1 MARVAL
7 LLGGNQGDVKRTLQT
22 AQQLV
27 NSRVGAVLRCSHRYE
42 SEPWGFP
49 AAERFSNQA
58 LEVSTDLTPHEVLDA
73 CQRIERELGRNRAA
87 EAVEKASSGAVYCS
101 RPIDID
107 IIFYDDEVIGDERL
121 TVPHPLLAEREFA
134 LVPLCEIMRQRR
146 HPVTG
151 ATARCS
157 TRSETN
163 RTGMKAKRILP
174 LLAAAALLAG
184 CFKDVSYKTNY
195 VLKPLAQAQTVD
207 PVEPFEGLK
216 AYAFDADTAFYTV
229 ASYEDA
235 LNGVIARKDDLSDRI
250 ASPVAAAEPCVR
262 EGTVGW
268 VQMPLSAE
276 TQMVVAVD
284 PVNRVYAYTQQELDV
299 NLPNLYVSLIF
310 KPWKGFSYKEG
321 NWSFYNE
328 FYAPPVYLDCLI
340 DPSVQLAEG
349 GETSEIANVKAY
361 AYAADTT
368 AFYIASYDDAV
379 SGKLTAKTAGVTP
392 PATPFSA
399 YEDKETGLYKME
411 VSSSTLM
418 VVVVDRTNRLYAYS
432 KQVVDLEGETVTL
445 PVVFRPWRATWIY
458 VEDGWRF
465 VDASRAPETKPQTQS
480 RRR

>member
-1 MARVAL
+1 
-7 LLGGNQGDVKRTLQT
+7 
-22 AQQLV
+22 
-27 NSRVGAVLRCSHRYE
+27 
-42 SEPWGFP
+42 
-49 AAERFSNQA
+49 
-58 LEVSTDLTPHEVLDA
+58 
-73 CQRIERELGRNRAA
+73 
-87 EAVEKASSGAVYCS
+87 
-101 RPIDID
+101 
-107 IIFYDDEVIGDERL
+107 
-121 TVPHPLLAEREFA
+121 
-134 LVPLCEIMRQRR
+134 
-146 HPVTG
+146 
-151 ATARCS
+151 
-157 TRSETN
+157 
-163 RTGMKAKRILP
+163 MKAKRILP

-379 SGKLTAKTAGVTP
+379 AGKITSKDDDSFTRSNPNFTAYKEES
-392 PATPFSA
+392 SA
-399 YEDKETGLYKME
+399 LYKMQ
-411 VSSSTLM
+411 VSTPTLM
-418 VVVVDRTNRLYAYS
+418 VVVVDRVNRLYAYT
-432 KQVVDLEGETVTL
+432 KKEVDLEGASPTF
-445 PVVFRPWRATWIY
+445 PVLFRPWIQQWIDD
-458 VEDGWRF
+458 EEPNGWI
-465 VDASRAPETKPQTQS
+465 VVNPELDPDKDSKTQTQA

>member
-1 MARVAL
+1 
-7 LLGGNQGDVKRTLQT
+7 
-22 AQQLV
+22 
-27 NSRVGAVLRCSHRYE
+27 
-42 SEPWGFP
+42 
-49 AAERFSNQA
+49 
-58 LEVSTDLTPHEVLDA
+58 
-73 CQRIERELGRNRAA
+73 
-87 EAVEKASSGAVYCS
+87 
-101 RPIDID
+101 
-107 IIFYDDEVIGDERL
+107 
-121 TVPHPLLAEREFA
+121 
-134 LVPLCEIMRQRR
+134 
-146 HPVTG
+146 
-151 ATARCS
+151 
-157 TRSETN
+157 
-163 RTGMKAKRILP
+163 MKAKRILP

-379 SGKLTAKTAGVTP
+379 SGKLTAKTAVLGLRGQGDRALQDGGQLLDPDGGRGRPHQP
-392 PATPFSA
+392 PLRLL
-399 YEDKETGLYKME
+399 ETGGRPRRR
-411 VSSSTLM
+411 
-418 VVVVDRTNRLYAYS
+418 DRDPAGGLPSVARD
-432 KQVVDLEGETVTL
+432 VDLRRGRLALRRSVA
-445 PVVFRPWRATWIY
+445 RA
-458 VEDGWRF
+458 
-465 VDASRAPETKPQTQS
+465 
-480 RRR
+480 